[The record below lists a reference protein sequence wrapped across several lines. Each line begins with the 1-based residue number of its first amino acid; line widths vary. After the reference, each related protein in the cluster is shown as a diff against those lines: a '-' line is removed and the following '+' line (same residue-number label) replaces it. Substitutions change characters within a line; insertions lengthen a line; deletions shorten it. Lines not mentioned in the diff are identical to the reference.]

1 MFRFLSS
8 IAGRI
13 FADSRA
19 TFRQRRRPYL
29 VAIETLE
36 DRNVPAVSFSSGTI
50 YIQGTARADTVRVSQ
65 ETSSDSYFQF
75 YRVVFNGKSYDFD
88 SFEVY
93 RISFQGYGG
102 DDWFYFGGNGA
113 TGATVVAHGG
123 SGNDTLTIRGGYYVK
138 SLLTGGDGNDT
149 LLGAAGDDTL
159 KGGYGAD
166 LLKGGIG
173 DDDLYGQAGNDR
185 LFGGTGQLWRG
196 YDLLFGGGGNDY
208 LDGGQGETMA
218 DLLDGD
224 PGADRFKAD
233 WIWTGS
239 RWINRDRPRDFAP
252 WEGDRIID

>member
-8 IAGRI
+8 TAGRI
-13 FADSRA
+13 FAHSGA
-19 TFRQRRRPYL
+19 SFGQRPRTCL
-29 VAIETLE
+29 IAIETLE
-36 DRNVPAVSFSSGTI
+36 DRDVPAVSFSSGTI
-50 YIQGTARADTVRVSQ
+50 YIEGTARADTVRVSQ
-65 ETSSDSYFQF
+65 ETSSESYFQI

-88 SFEVY
+88 TMQVS
-93 RISFQGYGG
+93 RISFVGYGG
-102 DDWFYFGGNGA
+102 DDWFYFGGKGD
-113 TGATVVAHGG
+113 TGVTVVAHGG
-123 SGNDTLTIRGGYYVK
+123 SGNDTLTIRGGYYVE
-138 SLLTGGDGNDT
+138 SLLTGGDGKDT

-159 KGGYGAD
+159 KGGNGAD

-173 DDDLYGQAGNDR
+173 DDNLYGQAGNDR

-218 DLLDGD
+218 DLLDGGPD
-224 PGADRFKAD
+224 ADRFKAD

-239 RWINRDRPRDFAP
+239 RWSNRDRPRDFSA